1 MSKFFLFILQIP
13 DCIFFPKSPLINP
26 IIKRHYSSIKK
37 NASSMRK
44 SLHTEQDHP
53 ITMVLQNK
61 RVVTRIGRNY
71 MINITIDEKRELL
84 EGIERQYRNM
94 APGEKDELLTVAI
107 MLKLYEKNNG
117 FPARN
122 MNDLEMWYSL
132 NKAAVDMLP
141 DPEEGDA
148 GV

>member
-1 MSKFFLFILQIP
+1 
-13 DCIFFPKSPLINP
+13 
-26 IIKRHYSSIKK
+26 
-37 NASSMRK
+37 
-44 SLHTEQDHP
+44 
-53 ITMVLQNK
+53 MVLQNK